1 MHGRPREY
9 KKKLEDP
16 VFQEGYKKKVDA
28 IRKGTALILE
38 CRKSKRY
45 DSVALDASAKLL
57 KVVPEVGGP
66 LITTTLPCILSHPFS
81 LHADLHNMELQERST
96 QLRL

>member
-1 MHGRPREY
+1 MPERHVHCLIMIIRPWEGPSHTHFAFDKEMHGRPREY

-38 CRKSKRY
+38 CRKLKRF

-57 KVVPEVGGP
+57 KVVPEVRWP
-66 LITTTLPCILSHPFS
+66 LI
-81 LHADLHNMELQERST
+81 R
-96 QLRL
+96 